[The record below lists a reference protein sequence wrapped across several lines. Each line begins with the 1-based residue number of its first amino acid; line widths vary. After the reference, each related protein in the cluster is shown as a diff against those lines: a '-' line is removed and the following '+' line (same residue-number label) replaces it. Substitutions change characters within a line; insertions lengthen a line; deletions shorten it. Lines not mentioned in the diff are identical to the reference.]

1 MNCIEKMYKEIE
13 EILEKEKKEAS
24 HMQVSF
30 KEIKYSF
37 DDKEESSQDNKIVVD
52 YLSSIEFDEK
62 QMQKKYFDNAKALK
76 FIHFI
81 FKK

>member
-13 EILEKEKKEAS
+13 EILQKEKNEAS

-37 DDKEESSQDNKIVVD
+37 DDKT
-52 YLSSIEFDEK
+52 EK
-62 QMQKKYFDNAKALK
+62 EQEGRCISRKGKNYG
-76 FIHFI
+76 
-81 FKK
+81 